1 MLLVS
6 DGAAVS
12 VGSGGVAPVGVAS
25 AGVGSGGV
33 APVVVASAGVA
44 SAGVAPVGV
53 ASAGAAFRL
62 SRARVATL
70 PVGLE

>member
-6 DGAAVS
+6 DGADVS
-12 VGSGGVAPVGVAS
+12 VASSGVAPAGVAS
-25 AGVGSGGV
+25 V
-33 APVVVASAGVA
+33 GVA

-70 PVGLE
+70 LAGSG